1 MSGFDLSGYNT
12 VPERMTEFFDKYPE
26 GRLKQVKYELV
37 QVPMYVKDKESGEPK
52 LAGEKTFLIYTAAAY
67 RDAEDTCPGEGTAWE
82 PVPGTTPYTK
92 DSEMMNAETS
102 AWGRAIL
109 AVGAADTRKGITSR
123 EEVQNRRE
131 GDW

>member
-1 MSGFDLSGYNT
+1 MGGFDLGNYNT

-26 GRLKQVKYELV
+26 GSLKQIKYELV
-37 QVPMYVKDKESGEPK
+37 QVPMYTKDKDTGLPV
-52 LAGEKTFLIYTAAAY
+52 LLGEKTFLIYTAAAY
-67 RDAEDTCPGEGTAWE
+67 RTPDDQCPGEGTAWE

-109 AVGAADTRKGITSR
+109 AVGAADTRKGIASR
-123 EEVQNRRE
+123 EEVQSRR
-131 GDW
+131 GDA